1 VRWLRVM
8 RASIRSLGITSGTMI
23 TQDVVGLESVV
34 VVVLVALFGCVFGVD
49 VGVSGFGGSSS
60 FTRQI
65 PTPML
70 VNVSTSSVSTS
81 WYYYVR
87 TQGLASHT
95 YGGGRESKR

>member
-23 TQDVVGLESVV
+23 TQDVVGLES

-87 TQGLASHT
+87 TQGLAR
-95 YGGGRESKR
+95 RESKR